1 MMKTKHA
8 TAAVRKTARSTPD
21 AKGST
26 RPQSSMHS
34 SAAMSTARFT
44 GWYVAGFL
52 LPLSLVPAAANAY
65 AWMFWT
71 IVSRIGVV
79 KHHSSCLNP
88 EKATALP
95 PMNRDPM

>member
-1 MMKTKHA
+1 M
-8 TAAVRKTARSTPD
+8 
-21 AKGST
+21 
-26 RPQSSMHS
+26 
-34 SAAMSTARFT
+34 
-44 GWYVAGFL
+44 
-52 LPLSLVPAAANAY
+52 PLSLVPAAANAY

-95 PMNRDPM
+95 P